1 MNTIK
6 QLEKI
11 GYKLIK
17 SYGLSSRIKFS
28 SSRGVKGNY
37 DWKYDIIYLKKK
49 YKDKKELFM
58 SILHEI
64 HHAIQRK
71 EMGWIDFEK
80 KYIQAGN
87 MAVNSGKDFYDDN
100 KFETRAENW
109 AYDEYKKLEKK

>member
-1 MNTIK
+1 MNTKK

-17 SYGLSSRIKFS
+17 SYGMSSRIKFS
-28 SSRGVKGNY
+28 SGKKIKGNY
-37 DWKYDIIYLKKK
+37 DWKHDIIYLQKR
-49 YKDKKELFM
+49 YKNKKELFM

-71 EMGWIDFEK
+71 KMGWEDFEK
-80 KYIQAGN
+80 KYTQAGN

-100 KFETRAENW
+100 KYEIRAENW
-109 AYDEYKKLEKK
+109 AHNEYKKLGKK